1 MRRRSLFTGLAS
13 LPAAA
18 LAAENPEAYWKRIR
32 DEQFHLP
39 EWRAFLNNGSLG
51 IAPKP
56 VVAAVKT
63 YLERSA
69 ALEMEEY
76 PRWGYERMDSHRGAL
91 AEFIGCP
98 AGELALTHNATEAIG
113 IVASGLDLK
122 AGDEVVMTDQ
132 EHPSGRGP
140 WLVRQQ
146 RHGIQVRQVALPLPP
161 KDPGQIADLLIGSIG
176 PRTRVLSFSG
186 ITTTTGMVLPVKEIC
201 RAARAKGVL
210 TLVDGAHM
218 HGQIPFRVSDMEC
231 DFMAGSP
238 HKWLFA
244 PAGCGLLYVRKEMQ
258 ERLWPSIT
266 VDGWA
271 NPALEAARF
280 MQVGTNNRALFE
292 GMVAGLEFAKAI
304 GPDRIYARIHQLAR
318 MAFDRARQTPGL
330 RLLTPDDD
338 RMFGSLVSF
347 QMEPA
352 HFRKFSALC
361 KERRIWIMQ
370 SERFRVSAHIH
381 TRPEDIDLLFRT
393 LAEARA
399 SL

>member
-146 RHGIQVRQVALPLPP
+146 RHGIHVR
-161 KDPGQIADLLIGSIG
+161 
-176 PRTRVLSFSG
+176 
-186 ITTTTGMVLPVKEIC
+186 
-201 RAARAKGVL
+201 
-210 TLVDGAHM
+210 
-218 HGQIPFRVSDMEC
+218 
-231 DFMAGSP
+231 
-238 HKWLFA
+238 
-244 PAGCGLLYVRKEMQ
+244 
-258 ERLWPSIT
+258 
-266 VDGWA
+266 
-271 NPALEAARF
+271 
-280 MQVGTNNRALFE
+280 
-292 GMVAGLEFAKAI
+292 
-304 GPDRIYARIHQLAR
+304 
-318 MAFDRARQTPGL
+318 
-330 RLLTPDDD
+330 
-338 RMFGSLVSF
+338 
-347 QMEPA
+347 
-352 HFRKFSALC
+352 
-361 KERRIWIMQ
+361 
-370 SERFRVSAHIH
+370 
-381 TRPEDIDLLFRT
+381 
-393 LAEARA
+393 
-399 SL
+399 